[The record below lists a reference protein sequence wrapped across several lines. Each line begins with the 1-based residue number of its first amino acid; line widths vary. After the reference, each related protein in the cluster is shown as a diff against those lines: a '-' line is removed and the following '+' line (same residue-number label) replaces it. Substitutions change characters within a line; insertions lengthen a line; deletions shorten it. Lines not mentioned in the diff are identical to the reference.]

1 MLMDCLHLYIICISL
16 LLLIWYESANFLMTI
31 TEELEYENIVN
42 SLRGKL
48 PSLPLILDELMTI
61 ISDPNAALF
70 AIKDVIQ
77 TDPSTYVQILK
88 IANTVEYRGGQEKRI
103 INLDEAMH
111 KLGLEK
117 VKQISQNISILKLF
131 KEIEFTGYFSPES
144 LWAHSV
150 GVAVTSLNLARFLSL
165 SSTDKAYTCGLI
177 HDIGKLAK
185 LKYDQKMFCREL
197 KQAKIGG
204 TDNYQTEISQSGI
217 RHDKLGGL
225 IANVWGISSTV
236 EAVCKWHHE
245 EDRSKR
251 TDVINPD
258 DNKVIDIIQISNNL
272 VNSMGFGNSG
282 HNLKIPL
289 SKKIMKRLRLSE
301 IDLEEFKDKLLPEL
315 EREKQSLNA
324 LSENITFKPFQE
336 ETHS

>member
-1 MLMDCLHLYIICISL
+1 MDCLHLYIICISL

-301 IDLEEFKDKLLPEL
+301 SDLEEFKDKLLPEL

>member
-1 MLMDCLHLYIICISL
+1 
-16 LLLIWYESANFLMTI
+16 MTI
-31 TEELEYENIVN
+31 TEEQEYENIVE

-48 PSLPLILDELMTI
+48 PSLPLIIDELMTI

-70 AIKDVIQ
+70 AIRDVIKI
-77 TDPSTYVQILK
+77 DPSVYVQILK
-88 IANTVEYRGGQEKRI
+88 VANTVEYRGGQEKRI
-103 INLDEAMH
+103 INLDEAMQ

-117 VKQISQNISILKLF
+117 IKQISQNISILKLF
-131 KEIEFTGYFSPES
+131 REIKFTGDFCPES

-150 GVAVTSLNLARFLSL
+150 GVAVSSLNLARFLSL
-165 SSTDKAYTCGLI
+165 SLTDKAYTCGLI

-301 IDLEEFKDKLLPEL
+301 SDLEEFKDKLLPEL

>member
-1 MLMDCLHLYIICISL
+1 M
-16 LLLIWYESANFLMTI
+16 
-31 TEELEYENIVN
+31 
-42 SLRGKL
+42 
-48 PSLPLILDELMTI
+48 
-61 ISDPNAALF
+61 
-70 AIKDVIQ
+70 Q
-77 TDPSTYVQILK
+77 
-88 IANTVEYRGGQEKRI
+88 
-103 INLDEAMH
+103 

-131 KEIEFTGYFSPES
+131 KEINFTGDFSPES

-165 SSTDKAYTCGLI
+165 SLTDKAYTCGLI

-197 KQAKIGG
+197 KQAKIEG
-204 TDNYQTEISQSGI
+204 TDNYQTEISQAGI

-225 IANVWGISSTV
+225 IANVWGISPTV

-258 DNKVIDIIQISNNL
+258 DNKVIDIVQISNNI

-282 HNLKIPL
+282 HNIKIPL

-301 IDLEEFKDKLLPEL
+301 SDLEEFKDKLVPEL
-315 EREKQSLNA
+315 EREKQSLRS

>member
-1 MLMDCLHLYIICISL
+1 MDCLHLYIICISL

-77 TDPSTYVQILK
+77 IDPPIYVQILK

-131 KEIEFTGYFSPES
+131 KEIEFTGYFCPES

-301 IDLEEFKDKLLPEL
+301 SDLEEFKDKLLPEL

>member
-1 MLMDCLHLYIICISL
+1 
-16 LLLIWYESANFLMTI
+16 MTI
-31 TEELEYENIVN
+31 TEEQEYENIVK

-48 PSLPLILDELMTI
+48 PSLPLIIDELMTI

-70 AIKDVIQ
+70 AIRDVIKI
-77 TDPSTYVQILK
+77 DPSVYVQILK
-88 IANTVEYRGGQEKRI
+88 VANTVEYRGGQEKRI
-103 INLDEAMH
+103 INLDEAMQ

-117 VKQISQNISILKLF
+117 IKQISQNISILKLF
-131 KEIEFTGYFSPES
+131 REIKFTGDFCPES

-150 GVAVTSLNLARFLSL
+150 GVAVSSLNLARFLSL
-165 SSTDKAYTCGLI
+165 SLTDKAYTCGLI

-197 KQAKIGG
+197 KQAKIEG
-204 TDNYQTEISQSGI
+204 TDNYHTEISRAGI

-225 IANVWGISSTV
+225 IANVWGISPTV

-258 DNKVIDIIQISNNL
+258 DNKVIDIVQISNNI

-282 HNLKIPL
+282 HNIKIPL
-289 SKKIMKRLRLSE
+289 SKKTMKRLRLSE
-301 IDLEEFKDKLLPEL
+301 SDLEEFKEILVPEL
-315 EREKQSLNA
+315 VREKQSLRS
-324 LSENITFKPFQE
+324 LSENITFQPFHE

>member
-1 MLMDCLHLYIICISL
+1 
-16 LLLIWYESANFLMTI
+16 MTI
-31 TEELEYENIVN
+31 TEEMEYENIVN

-70 AIKDVIQ
+70 AIRDIIQ
-77 TDPSTYVQILK
+77 IDPSVYVQILK
-88 IANTVEYRGGQEKRI
+88 VANTVEYRGGQEKRI

-131 KEIEFTGYFSPES
+131 REIEFTGDFCPES

-150 GVAVTSLNLARFLSL
+150 GVAITSLNLSRFLSL

-185 LKYDQKMFCREL
+185 LKYNQKIFCREL
-197 KQAKIGG
+197 KQAKIEG
-204 TDNYQTEISQSGI
+204 TDNYRTEISHSGI
-217 RHDKLGGL
+217 RHDRLGGL
-225 IANVWGISSTV
+225 IANVWGISPTV

-251 TDVINPD
+251 TDVISPD
-258 DNKVIDIIQISNNL
+258 DNRVIDIIQISNNI

-282 HNLKIPL
+282 HSLKIPP
-289 SKKIMKRLRLSE
+289 SKKTMKRLRLSE
-301 IDLEEFKDKLLPEL
+301 NDLEEFKDKLLPEL
-315 EREKQSLNA
+315 EREKQSLSSM
-324 LSENITFKPFQE
+324 SENITFKPFDE
-336 ETHS
+336 KLHS

>member
-1 MLMDCLHLYIICISL
+1 
-16 LLLIWYESANFLMTI
+16 MTI

-301 IDLEEFKDKLLPEL
+301 SDLEEFKDKLLPEL